1 MTCLNG
7 VRAIRYIIFLF
18 LLIGNSQGDDNNS
31 PVISPTA
38 FSPAETPVGS
48 PSRPSAPVVNNSPAE
63 APNSPVVNRSPA
75 EAPNS
80 PVGAPKSPVGV
91 PTDRSSNFPSSA
103 PTVSSEP
110 TITAAP
116 TIDCTCCNCT
126 HSSGCNPDPHYFSW
140 DNSYFDFQGGCDQ
153 IAIDNPQLQLQI
165 RTRPRNGWST
175 VTEVALLMK
184 NSGEFFRYSVN
195 PGPGGFPDLT
205 NTITSA
211 NSNADCVTISR
222 GHQINFLQDPGAR
235 IRITDYFGNINVQIV
250 GTGLTFTDSEGMFGS
265 WNYGGVR
272 FRNGLPYDTSGGWAV
287 TRTTSIALAQDW
299 KIPIADNLMSNPSNI
314 CEYEPNCANS
324 QFGCSST
331 TRKLESVDCDKTCDD
346 IGSDPT
352 GLAKSA
358 CEEDL
363 AITGGNFFACQPA
376 YQDPLIMLADP
387 SDFDP
392 GNAPCNNSPPN
403 EVEEALNEELSS
415 SGTRRSLS
423 QGLRGRSL
431 PLYGFSFGNNNN
443 NGVDFSYGDGNQF
456 GKGLSFGNGDNA
468 GKGLSFGNGNEYGKG
483 LSFGNGNNVGKGF
496 SFGNGNY
503 AGKGLSF
510 ENDNNFGKGF
520 NFGEGN
526 DFGHSFGK
534 GSSFGQG
541 FPSTIG
547 KGFNFGK
554 GFPSPGGG
562 GGGSGGGGGG
572 GNPPLSP
579 CERVEDLGFCEGSLR
594 FLCPVTC
601 SLCA

>member
-7 VRAIRYIIFLF
+7 VRAIRYIIFFF

-48 PSRPSAPVVNNSPAE
+48 PSRPSSPVVNN
-63 APNSPVVNRSPA
+63 SPA

-91 PTDRSSNFPSSA
+91 PTDESSFSPSSV
-103 PTVSSEP
+103 PTLSLEP
-110 TITAAP
+110 TTTAAP

-272 FRNGLPYDTSGGWAV
+272 FRNGLPYDTSGGFV
-287 TRTTSIALAQDW
+287 GTRPTSIALAQDW
-299 KIPIADNLMSNPSNI
+299 QIPIADNLMSNPSNI

-331 TRKLESVDCDKTCDD
+331 TRKLESVDCDQTCDD

-352 GLAKSA
+352 GLAKLA
-358 CEEDL
+358 CEEDF
-363 AITGGNFFACQPA
+363 AITGDNFFACQPA
-376 YQDPLIMLADP
+376 YQDPFIILADP

-403 EVEEALNEELSS
+403 EVEEALDEELSS

-431 PLYGFSFGNNNN
+431 PLGNGFSLGNNNN
-443 NGVDFSYGDGNQF
+443 NGGDFSYGNGNQF
-456 GKGLSFGNGDNA
+456 GKGLSFGNDNEYGKGLSFGNGDNA
-468 GKGLSFGNGNEYGKG
+468 GKGLSFGNGDYSGKGLSFGNGDYSGKGLSLGNGNEYGKG
-483 LSFGNGNNVGKGF
+483 LSFGNGNYAGKGL

-510 ENDNNFGKGF
+510 ENENNFGKGF

-526 DFGHSFGK
+526 EFGHSFGK
-534 GSSFGQG
+534 GSSFDQG
-541 FPSTIG
+541 FP
-547 KGFNFGK
+547 
-554 GFPSPGGG
+554 
-562 GGGSGGGGGG
+562 
-572 GNPPLSP
+572 
-579 CERVEDLGFCEGSLR
+579 
-594 FLCPVTC
+594 
-601 SLCA
+601 